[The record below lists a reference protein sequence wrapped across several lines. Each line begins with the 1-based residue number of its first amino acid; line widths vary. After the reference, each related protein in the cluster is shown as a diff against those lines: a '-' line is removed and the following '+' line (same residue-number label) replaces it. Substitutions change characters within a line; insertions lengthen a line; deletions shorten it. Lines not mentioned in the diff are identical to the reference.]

1 MPDHVEQDTSAS
13 GVDSAGPP
21 GVPADRYGRPAGA
34 GSRRRIVIVLWA
46 LGLVGLAVVV
56 WLGLGMAR
64 TPVTWQDV
72 GFRIED
78 ESVEVVFDVIRVD
91 PQVPVRCRLEALSVR
106 HAQVGVVTVDV
117 PPGTDLAVRS
127 VATIRIS
134 EPAVT
139 GVVDTCWVE

>member
-1 MPDHVEQDTSAS
+1 MPEQLEQDASAT
-13 GVDSAGPP
+13 GVGPAGHPA
-21 GVPADRYGRPAGA
+21 VPADRYGRPAGPR
-34 GSRRRIVIVLWA
+34 SRRRTVVALWA
-46 LGLVGLAVVV
+46 LGLVGLAIVV

-72 GFRIED
+72 GFRIDD

-91 PQVPVRCRLEALSVR
+91 PSVPVRCRLEALSVR

-127 VATIRIS
+127 AATIRIS